1 MTSKEKLEL
10 LYKNVKENFQNR
22 TGFLKRK
29 DLLIPKLE
37 QECYQDLLKDLDRLE
52 KLEKTI
58 ELLKARVKMLE
69 TYHEPRSRYYHLF
82 IGGRVVLLSRE
93 EYYLLKEVLENEI

>member
-1 MTSKEKLEL
+1 MTSKECLKRIDERNYLTQRER
-10 LYKNVKENFQNR
+10 K
-22 TGFLKRK
+22 GFLKVVR
-29 DLLIPKLE
+29 
-37 QECYQDLLKDLDRLE
+37 QDLSRLK

-69 TYHEPRSRYYHLF
+69 TYHEPKSRYYYLY

-93 EYYLLKEVLENEI
+93 EYELLKEVLEE

>member
-1 MTSKEKLEL
+1 MTSKEC
-10 LYKNVKENFQNR
+10 
-22 TGFLKRK
+22 LKRIDERNYLTQRERK
-29 DLLIPKLE
+29 EFLSVIE
-37 QECYQDLLKDLDRLE
+37 QDLTRLK

-58 ELLKARVKMLE
+58 ELLKARVKTLE

-93 EYYLLKEVLENEI
+93 EYMLLKEVLECQKD

>member
-1 MTSKEKLEL
+1 MTSKEC
-10 LYKNVKENFQNR
+10 
-22 TGFLKRK
+22 LKRIDERNYLTQREHTEFLGVIEK
-29 DLLIPKLE
+29 DLTR
-37 QECYQDLLKDLDRLE
+37 LK

-69 TYHEPRSRYYHLF
+69 TYHEPKSHYYYLY

-93 EYYLLKEVLENEI
+93 EYELLKEVLEND

>member
-1 MTSKEKLEL
+1 MTSKEC
-10 LYKNVKENFQNR
+10 
-22 TGFLKRK
+22 LKRI
-29 DLLIPKLE
+29 DERNYLTQREHNEFLGVVN
-37 QECYQDLLKDLDRLE
+37 QDLDRLE

-69 TYHEPRSRYYHLF
+69 THHEPRSRDYYLY

-93 EYYLLKEVLENEI
+93 EYNLLNEVFE

>member
-1 MTSKEKLEL
+1 MTSKEC
-10 LYKNVKENFQNR
+10 
-22 TGFLKRK
+22 LKRIDERNYLTQREHNEFLGVVK
-29 DLLIPKLE
+29 
-37 QECYQDLLKDLDRLE
+37 QDLDRLE

-69 TYHEPRSRYYHLF
+69 THHEPRSRYYHLF

-93 EYYLLKEVLENEI
+93 EYELLKEVLENENIC

>member
-1 MTSKEKLEL
+1 MLSKEC
-10 LYKNVKENFQNR
+10 
-22 TGFLKRK
+22 LKRIDERNYLTQREHTEFLGVIEK
-29 DLLIPKLE
+29 DLTR
-37 QECYQDLLKDLDRLE
+37 LK

-69 TYHEPRSRYYHLF
+69 TYHEPKSRYYYLY

-93 EYYLLKEVLENEI
+93 EYELLKEVLV